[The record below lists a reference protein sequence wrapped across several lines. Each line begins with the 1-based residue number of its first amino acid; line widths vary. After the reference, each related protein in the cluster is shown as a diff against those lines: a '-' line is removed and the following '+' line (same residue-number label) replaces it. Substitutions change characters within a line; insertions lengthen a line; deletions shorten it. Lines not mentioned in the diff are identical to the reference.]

1 VYSRL
6 VAAWRDNAKRLT
18 ARDRAVD
25 AAIALLVFGAAVGL
39 LFSNGLGP
47 PPADTRDGDA
57 LGVALLVLACLPL
70 VFRRVAPSLVLVLT
84 TAPVVPFI
92 LLHYPGEISN
102 LPVIAVYTLAAAG
115 DRDPAYGSAAK
126 VLAAIAFIALATAVV
141 IVDDGGFPAPELAAI
156 GVLWLAFWIAGDRAR
171 LRRERIAE
179 LEGQMRRVRREAERE
194 RRLAAAEERTKIARE
209 LHDSAGHAMNVI
221 LVEAGAA
228 RLLRDRDPDR
238 SRAALETIEQ
248 VARATIGEI
257 DRLVRGLREFGQTE
271 DPPGAPLP
279 SLEDIE
285 LLADRQRSVG
295 RPVTTRFEGEHRPL
309 PSDVERAAYRIVQ
322 EALMNAVRHGGGD
335 VDVLV
340 KYNPRALEVNV
351 TNPLRPPGHRV
362 PLKGWV
368 PSNGSTGAE
377 GGHGIVGMRERASLL
392 GGTLEAQ
399 RVDGTFFVRAL
410 LPYDSDVV

>member
-1 VYSRL
+1 MYSRL
-6 VAAWRDNAKRLT
+6 VAAWRDNANRLT

-57 LGVALLVLACLPL
+57 LGVSLLVLACLPL

-115 DRDPAYGSAAK
+115 DRDPAFGSAAK

-179 LEGQMRRVRREAERE
+179 LEES
-194 RRLAAAEERTKIARE
+194 
-209 LHDSAGHAMNVI
+209 D
-221 LVEAGAA
+221 AA
-228 RLLRDRDPDR
+228 RTAR
-238 SRAALETIEQ
+238 SRAGTPTRGGRGADEDRARIARLRRPRDERDSRRGRCGPAAAGSRPRP
-248 VARATIGEI
+248 VAGRPGD
-257 DRLVRGLREFGQTE
+257 DRTGCARDDRR
-271 DPPGAPLP
+271 DRPPGARPP
-279 SLEDIE
+279 RVRADGGSAWCAAA
-285 LLADRQRSVG
+285 LAG
-295 RPVTTRFEGEHRPL
+295 GHRIARGP
-309 PSDVERAAYRIVQ
+309 P
-322 EALMNAVRHGGGD
+322 ALR
-335 VDVLV
+335 
-340 KYNPRALEVNV
+340 
-351 TNPLRPPGHRV
+351 RPPGDDPVRGRTPAPPIRCRARRV
-362 PLKGWV
+362 PDRPGGAHERGQARRRRRRRARQVQAPRARGQRDQPATASRPPGPAEGWV
-368 PSNGSTGAE
+368 PSNGSNGAE

-410 LPYDSDVV
+410 LPYDSEAL